1 MLQIRFWNRANAFVS
16 LLIWRPPLNERS
28 GKDGPQ
34 ETVFWKRKKRQQ
46 MDDRTVMFA
55 MLTRHLKCVFKSDIH
70 LLCIILMF
78 EQVCFIHPSIA
89 SLGKYLLYTLFQNT
103 HPSLPTSIFSLDYY
117 QCEDVPSRTGELL

>member
-1 MLQIRFWNRANAFVS
+1 MRDLEKMVHKRLCS
-16 LLIWRPPLNERS
+16 EKER
-28 GKDGPQ
+28 KDNKWMTHLRQ
-34 ETVFWKRKKRQQ
+34 SYNITVAGH
-46 MDDRTVMFA
+46 RTVMFA

-103 HPSLPTSIFSLDYY
+103 HPSLPTSIH
-117 QCEDVPSRTGELL
+117 PK